1 MLTDLELYIC
11 RLHLEGARR
20 AMCMEGDVWRGS
32 LAALALVG
40 LVMLALLGDMLLLVA
55 VDNTVWSS
63 DLSWSANRVFLMAL
77 VVLRDG
83 LTAG

>member
-1 MLTDLELYIC
+1 
-11 RLHLEGARR
+11 
-20 AMCMEGDVWRGS
+20 MCMEGDVWRGS

-40 LVMLALLGDMLLLVA
+40 LVMLPLPLPLLGDMLLLVA

-63 DLSWSANRVFLMAL
+63 VAVPDLSWSANRVFLMVLA
-77 VVLRDG
+77 VLRDG

>member
-1 MLTDLELYIC
+1 
-11 RLHLEGARR
+11 
-20 AMCMEGDVWRGS
+20 MEGDVWRGS

-40 LVMLALLGDMLLLVA
+40 LVMLPLPLLGDMLLLVA

-63 DLSWSANRVFLMAL
+63 VAVPDLSWSANRVFLMVLA
-77 VVLRDG
+77 VLRDG